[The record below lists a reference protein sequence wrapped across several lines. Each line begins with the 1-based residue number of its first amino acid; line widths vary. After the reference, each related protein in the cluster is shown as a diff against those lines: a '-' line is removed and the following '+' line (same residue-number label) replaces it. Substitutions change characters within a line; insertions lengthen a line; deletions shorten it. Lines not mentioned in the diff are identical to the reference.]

1 MREVI
6 KNKLIEVRNDFN
18 SLDQSKRN
26 SMSLFRKHDLVLTG
40 SNRDSIYAIE
50 LLYMIDVNVENYIYM
65 IPSICN
71 EIGLKTFGAINSND
85 MFNEDVEIRNFIIE
99 LN

>member
-26 SMSLFRKHDLVLTG
+26 SMSLFKKHDLVLTG
-40 SNRDSIYAIE
+40 PIRSRIYAVE
-50 LLYMIDVNVENYIYM
+50 LLYMIDIPVEKYIDI
-65 IPSICN
+65 IPGICD
-71 EIGLKTFGAINSND
+71 EIGLKTFGVISSND
-85 MFNEDVEIRNFIIE
+85 LFKEDVEIRNFVIE
-99 LN
+99 LI

>member
-6 KNKLIEVRNDFN
+6 KNKLIEVRNDFE

-26 SMSLFRKHDLVLTG
+26 SMSLFHKHDLVLTG
-40 SNRDSIYAIE
+40 PIRNRIFAVE
-50 LLYMIDVNVENYIYM
+50 LLYMIDLPVEKYLDE
-65 IPSICN
+65 IPGICE
-71 EIGLKTFGAINSND
+71 EIGLKTIGVISYNEL
-85 MFNEDVEIRNFIIE
+85 FNKDIEIRNFVIE

>member
-6 KNKLIEVRNDFN
+6 KNKLIDVRNDFK

-40 SNRDSIYAIE
+40 SNRDRIYAVE
-50 LLYMIDVNVENYIYM
+50 LLYMIDLPVEKYLDD
-65 IPSICN
+65 IPGICE
-71 EIGLKTFGAINSND
+71 EIGLKTIGVISSND
-85 MFNEDVEIRNFIIE
+85 LFNEDVEIREFVIE
-99 LN
+99 LI